1 MSCTYRLIV
10 PAIFNPN
17 SFEYFLDQL
26 PVESQLPES
35 EVQID
40 LGLVSSISPYGVSV
54 LLILYQYLKRLDA
67 RVTFR
72 FYENHPI
79 FNRFRQWKIFDYL
92 DPQTYQVDPGA
103 PQPDGKGICPDIFL
117 TLSRIRRE
125 DDIYKI
131 IEFLREHLDLP
142 IGEFTDLIVAVSE
155 IAQNIIEHSGTEGF
169 LNIGREYHSVRR
181 RQFLHIC
188 IADAGVGMGPS
199 LKERLAQY
207 ETQYIDGFAI
217 YKALFEGISRHDD
230 PGRGNG
236 VIKTQAIIKKYRG
249 KMVMRS
255 GRAKLWGDVPAWQI
269 ERFLRKNLRYL
280 PGTQV
285 NITFPVT
292 GALWAQPAA

>member
-26 PVESQLPES
+26 PAESQLPDS
-35 EVQID
+35 QVHID
-40 LGLVSSISPYGVSV
+40 LGLVSSVSPYGVSI
-54 LLILYQYLKRLDA
+54 LLILYRYLKDLGA
-67 RVTFR
+67 RVTLNFH
-72 FYENHPI
+72 ENALM
-79 FNRFRQWKIFDYL
+79 FDLFRQWKVFDYL
-92 DPQTYQVDPGA
+92 DPYAYQVDSEVSPGEHT
-103 PQPDGKGICPDIFL
+103 GSNIFL
-117 TLSRIRRE
+117 TLSRIRQE

-131 IEFLREHLDLP
+131 IEFLRQHLDLP

-155 IAQNIIEHSGTEGF
+155 IAQNIIEHSGGEGF
-169 LNIGREYHSVRR
+169 VNIGREYHPVRR

-188 IADAGVGMGPS
+188 IADAGMGMGPS
-199 LKERLAQY
+199 LKERLA
-207 ETQYIDGFAI
+207 ECEAQYIDGFAI

-236 VIKTQAIIKKYRG
+236 VIKTQAIIKKHHG
-249 KMVMRS
+249 KIVMRS

-285 NITFPVT
+285 NITFPASGVRR
-292 GALWAQPAA
+292 ANPA